1 MSEQIGCCSESTD
14 NPVCFTKTKDMEEL
28 QEQLRNGTIERAYRA
43 LLFYMLGLRTHL
55 KYKNSDFS
63 VSALYQAYMDMP
75 P

>member
-1 MSEQIGCCSESTD
+1 
-14 NPVCFTKTKDMEEL
+14 MEEL